1 MLVSPDASHVP
12 MSYKLICKVNQ
23 VEYEACIAKM
33 ETALELGV
41 KRLEVIGDSNS
52 VVSQARGEWKVKEEI
67 LSLYHSVFFF
77 CVGKSA

>member
-1 MLVSPDASHVP
+1 
-12 MSYKLICKVNQ
+12 
-23 VEYEACIAKM
+23 M

-67 LSLYHSVFFF
+67 LSLYHSVFFLF
-77 CVGKSA
+77 FVLGKSAWN

>member
-1 MLVSPDASHVP
+1 
-12 MSYKLICKVNQ
+12 MSYKLIFKVNQ
-23 VEYEACIAKM
+23 AEYEACITRM

-67 LSLYHSVFFF
+67 LSLYHSVFFLF
-77 CVGKSA
+77 FVLGKSAWN